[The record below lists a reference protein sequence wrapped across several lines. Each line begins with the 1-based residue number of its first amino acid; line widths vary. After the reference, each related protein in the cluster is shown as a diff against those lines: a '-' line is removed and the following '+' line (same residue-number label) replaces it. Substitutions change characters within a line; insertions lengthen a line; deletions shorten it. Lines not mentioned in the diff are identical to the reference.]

1 MNKTALSDETAM
13 SKDSERGQVLM
24 EVLTASGCGRCQQT
38 KTLAREVIAQ
48 IEENDEGVDIQ
59 YREINVVE
67 EIDYA
72 VKLGVMSIPAIAIN
86 GELVFPAPPSATK
99 LRQAILERIDGA

>member
-1 MNKTALSDETAM
+1 M
-13 SKDSERGQVLM
+13 SHAVLV
-24 EVLTASGCGRCQQT
+24 EVLTASGCGRCQKA
-38 KTLAREVIAQ
+38 KTLAKRVIAQ
-48 IEENDEGVDIQ
+48 IEGKDQDADIQ

-72 VKLGVMSIPAIAIN
+72 VQLGVMSTPAIAIN

-99 LRQAILERIDGA
+99 LRQAILERLEGA